1 MNMQSRI
8 GLIIP
13 SSNRLTEPQFH
24 RYAPPEVGVH
34 VTRLRMTGQWRKPPN
49 ELKKSL
55 IEAAEALSDT
65 KPGVI
70 VFHCTAN
77 SMENGLAGEADLVET
92 IQQASGCQTITTAQA
107 IREALNHFGIKKL
120 VLISPYVKE
129 TNAHEVNY
137 LAEAGFTVLHDV
149 GLGLQSDGYGA
160 VTPQEWIQIARENT
174 RPDADGYFLSC
185 TNTRMIEAIADLE
198 RQLEKPVINSNQATL
213 WLCLKKLG
221 VRHRNTAL
229 GRLFD

>member
-1 MNMQSRI
+1 
-8 GLIIP
+8 
-13 SSNRLTEPQFH
+13 
-24 RYAPPEVGVH
+24 
-34 VTRLRMTGQWRKPPN
+34 
-49 ELKKSL
+49 
-55 IEAAEALSDT
+55 
-65 KPGVI
+65 
-70 VFHCTAN
+70 
-77 SMENGLAGEADLVET
+77 
-92 IQQASGCQTITTAQA
+92 
-107 IREALNHFGIKKL
+107 
-120 VLISPYVKE
+120 
-129 TNAHEVNY
+129 
-137 LAEAGFTVLHDV
+137 
-149 GLGLQSDGYGA
+149 